1 MCLGLVEL
9 FGSSFYWIGKKFGFY
24 FFKYFFCHTP
34 PISPFHQSSNCIYI
48 RPLEVVPHLTIVLF
62 FSQIYFCLYS
72 LCTAYTTVFKF
83 TPDFPSVSNM
93 FLTNPIQC
101 ILSSVSIRT
110 FFTSSVFL
118 LNMFNLC
125 SRNSCCGT
133 VGSVALGSTGV
144 QV

>member
-1 MCLGLVEL
+1 MCFFLCLGLVEL

-101 ILSSVSIRT
+101 ILSSVSL
-110 FFTSSVFL
+110 FSSLEVQFVPFSHL
-118 LNMFNLC
+118 LCFYLIC
-125 SRNSCCGT
+125 SIF
-133 VGSVALGSTGV
+133 ALGIPAV
-144 QV
+144 AQ